1 MSREMDFQVHDD
13 PLLLC
18 IRDVRISI
26 LLTEKV
32 TEYKSVQDT
41 NYFLQIVLHPFISYS
56 SGWQRTN
63 SIFFFF
69 KLLDSCFKKENRICD
84 KKVLQILSRTAGFI
98 CGTVITCLFHTGNKK
113 IKPSTA
119 NLTTVS
125 STDQNGVFKTDSTE
139 GSNIAYLCWQIP
151 YFAAEIDVIFT
162 ACHLTASSL
171 CTWNFFQQDAL
182 VQESE
187 SMTMLL
193 KLLEEKKRPQRRN
206 GLCRDNLCTDMW
218 ADVLDLSPCFSWL

>member
-1 MSREMDFQVHDD
+1 MCFTLSSVTRLDGKE
-13 PLLLC
+13 L
-18 IRDVRISI
+18 I
-26 LLTEKV
+26 L
-32 TEYKSVQDT
+32 
-41 NYFLQIVLHPFISYS
+41 F
-56 SGWQRTN
+56 
-63 SIFFFF
+63 FFFF

-151 YFAAEIDVIFT
+151 YFPAEIDVIFT

-206 GLCRDNLCTDMW
+206 GLCRDNLCTDVSRCTGSL
-218 ADVLDLSPCFSWL
+218 ALLLLAVVPFPHLLRLKPSSLDLLPSS